1 MYMYVY
7 LVRACISIFIFRI
20 YIYIY
25 TYTYVRTRVIIPGQH
40 TCIHVYMYIYIYTH
54 TKIKGLKPGHVRL
67 PIDLKRICGQG
78 AWERRCGLARKWKW
92 GESLQLTCI
101 RHYILTNYTY
111 KNSILIVDNYKS
123 VIRKSDN
130 IHNI

>member
-1 MYMYVY
+1 MYVY

-25 TYTYVRTRVIIPGQH
+25 IHIHICTYTCDHSWIAYMY
-40 TCIHVYMYIYIYTH
+40 TCIYVYIYIYTH

-92 GESLQLTCI
+92 GESL
-101 RHYILTNYTY
+101 
-111 KNSILIVDNYKS
+111 
-123 VIRKSDN
+123 
-130 IHNI
+130 